1 MEGNIIAKADAL
13 VEKLN
18 QNAFKGHFG
27 VHWVE
32 RDDIIEYYVSGAMD
46 AVDSAIFELE
56 HFLNEKVI
64 SKFADEN
71 VWGFVCTSSAYRK
84 ICKHDDLF
92 KPKFAEIKDDVVEK
106 HFGIRPTKKRL
117 RYVVMGYKNSDT
129 PICYRI

>member
-1 MEGNIIAKADAL
+1 MEGQIDERSPVHSADAL

-84 ICKHDDLF
+84 HQLVM
-92 KPKFAEIKDDVVEK
+92 KFYQSACLNN
-106 HFGIRPTKKRL
+106 RL
-117 RYVVMGYKNSDT
+117 RFSGFLSRFSLNT
-129 PICYRI
+129 A